1 MILYAFIFNLLFLQT
16 AEVNQLADQ
25 LRDVR
30 RQSEEESR
38 RRKNA
43 EDKVAMLTANNNSLN
58 SKIEELIQKSG
69 DHSDLLSKLNDE
81 LGAKQN
87 EFERRERQMETEIE
101 SLLRDKESKENEIR
115 SLRVTMRHFW
125 IVKSSLLSIILG

>member
-1 MILYAFIFNLLFLQT
+1 M
-16 AEVNQLADQ
+16 NQLADQ

-30 RQSEEESR
+30 RQGEEELR

-69 DHSDLLSKLNDE
+69 DHSDLFSKLNDE

-115 SLRVTMRHFW
+115 SLRVGKEQF
-125 IVKSSLLSIILG
+125 